1 MSTFTPFSRLPM
13 ELRNLVW
20 QASKPTTATVEFD
33 EDEYQVTSIS
43 PPSALLTTSKEA
55 RATALS
61 FSLQKFP
68 IWGPEDWEDLA
79 VDPENTILEIVIRP
93 SKSAS
98 LNITWTDIWG
108 VLGDALPATSRL
120 HIVCSKPERLA
131 RLYMAEEAEYLGVGQ
146 SCVEGGLFNNAE
158 TVSGERKTR
167 ESLHAH
173 LTVTASKHTVEEI
186 DQNASEKE
194 VTVWKITDQD
204 TSDDFGPEA
213 KIFTTRGLARV
224 EVDKTSY
231 LSVEQLHN
239 AARTFALPAREGME
253 GEVSEEVSG
262 GEEGQV
268 VKSGV
273 ELTEDAV
280 AKHLEECARLWA
292 PKPKD
297 VNWDPEGSVAAEEN
311 DTVWKWL
318 M

>member
-68 IWGPEDWEDLA
+68 IWGLEDWEDLA

-158 TVSGERKTR
+158 TVS
-167 ESLHAH
+167 
-173 LTVTASKHTVEEI
+173 EI

-268 VKSGV
+268 VKSRV

>member
-1 MSTFTPFSRLPM
+1 M
-13 ELRNLVW
+13 ELRKLVW

-43 PPSALLTTSKEA
+43 PASALLTTSKEA

-79 VDPENTILEIVIRP
+79 IDPENTILEIVIRP

-98 LNITWTDIWG
+98 LKITWTDIWG

-120 HIVCSKPERLA
+120 HIVCSEPERLA

-167 ESLHAH
+167 QSLHAH

-194 VTVWKITDQD
+194 VTVWKITDQQS
-204 TSDDFGPEA
+204 SDDFGPEA
-213 KIFTTRGLARV
+213 KTFTTRALARV
-224 EVDKTSY
+224 EVDNTSNM
-231 LSVEQLHN
+231 SVAQLHD
-239 AARTFALPAREGME
+239 AARTFALPAREEVE
-253 GEVSEEVSG
+253 GKVEG
-262 GEEGQV
+262 GEEGGEEVEV

-280 AKHLEECARLWA
+280 AKHLEECARLWV

-297 VNWDPEGSVAAEEN
+297 PNWDPEGSVAAEEN
-311 DTVWKWL
+311 DSVWKWL
-318 M
+318 L

>member
-61 FSLQKFP
+61 FSLQKSP
-68 IWGPEDWEDLA
+68 LWGPEDWEDLA

-158 TVSGERKTR
+158 TVSGEQK
-167 ESLHAH
+167 
-173 LTVTASKHTVEEI
+173 
-186 DQNASEKE
+186 N
-194 VTVWKITDQD
+194 
-204 TSDDFGPEA
+204 P
-213 KIFTTRGLARV
+213 
-224 EVDKTSY
+224 
-231 LSVEQLHN
+231 
-239 AARTFALPAREGME
+239 
-253 GEVSEEVSG
+253 
-262 GEEGQV
+262 
-268 VKSGV
+268 
-273 ELTEDAV
+273 
-280 AKHLEECARLWA
+280 
-292 PKPKD
+292 
-297 VNWDPEGSVAAEEN
+297 
-311 DTVWKWL
+311 
-318 M
+318 

>member
-1 MSTFTPFSRLPM
+1 M
-13 ELRNLVW
+13 
-20 QASKPTTATVEFD
+20 ATTATVEFD

-61 FSLQKFP
+61 SSSSLQKFP

-79 VDPENTILEIVIRP
+79 IDPENTILEIVIRP

-108 VLGDALPATSRL
+108 VLGDALPAISRL

-146 SCVEGGLFNNAE
+146 SCIEGGLFNNIE

-173 LTVTASKHTVEEI
+173 LTVTASKHTVEDIE
-186 DQNASEKE
+186 QNASENE
-194 VTVWKITDQD
+194 VTVWKMANYNF
-204 TSDDFGPEA
+204 SGFGPEA
-213 KIFTTRGLARV
+213 KVFASRSLALV
-224 EVDKTSY
+224 EVDNASKMT
-231 LSVEQLHN
+231 VKQLHN
-239 AARTFALPAREGME
+239 AARTFALPAGKVER
-253 GEVSEEVSG
+253 VVSG
-262 GEEGQV
+262 GEAEV
-268 VKSGV
+268 EEKSGAQ
-273 ELTEDAV
+273 LTEDAV
-280 AKHLEECARLWA
+280 AKHLEECARLWV

-297 VNWDPEGSVAAEEN
+297 PNWDPEASTAAAEDEA
-311 DTVWKWL
+311 VRKWL
-318 M
+318 E